1 MTVPPE
7 SIRPGKCYL
16 TQAGHVR
23 RVVRIKPNGRVQ
35 FMHRPADALKNWKVG
50 GDMRRSFA
58 AEALREIPCDWTPDG
73 EKRP

>member
-1 MTVPPE
+1 MSIPPE
-7 SIRPGKCYL
+7 SIEPGRCYL

-35 FMHRPADALKNWKVG
+35 FMYRPGDALKNWRVG

-58 AEALREIPCDWTPDG
+58 AVALREIPCDWTS
-73 EKRP
+73 ETNEA